1 MIVDYTVLIMGPV
14 TLLQLENGIKKI
26 QNDSQLVT
34 TGNLHIYSFFQR
46 KV

>member
-1 MIVDYTVLIMGPV
+1 MIVDYTVHIMGPV
-14 TLLQLENGIKKI
+14 TLHQLENEKL
-26 QNDSQLVT
+26 NDSRLVT